1 MTSEE
6 IAAKISQRRRQI
18 LVHSIIYYRL
28 DDSIIPDHKW
38 AEWARELVDLQEKYP
53 KIAETCELA
62 AAFKGFDA
70 STGYD
75 LPLGDAHYHTV
86 AEWLLDYHRRMGGEI
101 HET

>member
-28 DDSIIPDHKW
+28 DDSIIPDYKW
-38 AEWARELVDLQEKYP
+38 GDWAKELAELQEQYP
-53 KIAETCELA
+53 EIAAQCPLA
-62 AAFKGFDA
+62 DEFKDFFRF
-70 STGYD
+70 SGYY
-75 LPLGDAHYHTV
+75 LPLGDPHYS
-86 AEWLLDYHRRMGGEI
+86 AAARWLIDYHRRMGGEI

>member
-1 MTSEE
+1 MTNEE
-6 IAAKISQRRRQI
+6 IAAKISRRRRQI

-28 DDSIIPDHKW
+28 NDTIVPDHKW
-38 AEWARELVDLQEKYP
+38 AEWAKELVALQKQYP
-53 KIAETCELA
+53 EIAETCELA
-62 AAFKGFDA
+62 AAFKDFDA

-75 LPLGDAHYHTV
+75 LPLGDAHYYAV